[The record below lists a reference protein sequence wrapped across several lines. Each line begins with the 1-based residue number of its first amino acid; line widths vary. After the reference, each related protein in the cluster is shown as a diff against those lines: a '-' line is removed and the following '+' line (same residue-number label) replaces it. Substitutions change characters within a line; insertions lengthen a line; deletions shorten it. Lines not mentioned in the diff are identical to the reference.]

1 MALIK
6 CTECGKSFSDKAACC
21 PECGC
26 PTDVVMKESKSPQ
39 AIARQQQTSE
49 QASATM
55 LAEVEK
61 AKSRGRS
68 ADRLFDSR
76 NRDIQRKAS
85 QSIDLFGGH
94 ATSRVVEIR
103 SDARRACD
111 DLYTSYQTLVASLDA
126 VCRPLLA
133 SNPSGQAIKAVSDAI
148 SYFNSESEIES
159 NFTASFNGQDLGDV
173 ANSKYVPSISNKMI
187 QRFWEEQYSATPYA
201 KDAANRR
208 RKEAEEARARREAER
223 KRMEEAKKEEEKR
236 KAEEKEKAHLH
247 WKQVTADVRQKENE
261 HTRRVREEAKA
272 QLQSVQKQVEE
283 KIAALKKEKQDC
295 ENRLSG
301 LGVFRS
307 GEKKSLQQQIRRLD
321 FFLEK
326 LSDPGVLANEQR
338 KINLIADDAIQ
349 AYSNDVAEYL
359 SDRFPYSKSSKS
371 PKRVDSDHNEFSED
385 ASAARKAIPAA
396 PDAKAPFAQHRK

>member
-26 PTDVVMKESKSPQ
+26 PTDVVLKESKSPQ
-39 AIARQQQTSE
+39 AIAKQQQTSE

-85 QSIDLFGGH
+85 QTIDLFGGH

-133 SNPSGQAIKAVSDAI
+133 CSPSGQAIKAVSDAI
-148 SYFNSESEIES
+148 RYFNSESEIES
-159 NFTASFNGQDLGDV
+159 NFTASFNGESLGDV
-173 ANSKYVPSISNKMI
+173 ANSK
-187 QRFWEEQYSATPYA
+187 
-201 KDAANRR
+201 
-208 RKEAEEARARREAER
+208 
-223 KRMEEAKKEEEKR
+223 
-236 KAEEKEKAHLH
+236 
-247 WKQVTADVRQKENE
+247 
-261 HTRRVREEAKA
+261 
-272 QLQSVQKQVEE
+272 
-283 KIAALKKEKQDC
+283 
-295 ENRLSG
+295 
-301 LGVFRS
+301 
-307 GEKKSLQQQIRRLD
+307 
-321 FFLEK
+321 
-326 LSDPGVLANEQR
+326 
-338 KINLIADDAIQ
+338 
-349 AYSNDVAEYL
+349 
-359 SDRFPYSKSSKS
+359 
-371 PKRVDSDHNEFSED
+371 
-385 ASAARKAIPAA
+385 
-396 PDAKAPFAQHRK
+396 